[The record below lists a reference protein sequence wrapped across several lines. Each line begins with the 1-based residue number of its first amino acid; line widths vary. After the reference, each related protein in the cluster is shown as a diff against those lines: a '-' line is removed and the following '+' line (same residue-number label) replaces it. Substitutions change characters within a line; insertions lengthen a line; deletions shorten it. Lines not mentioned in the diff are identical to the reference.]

1 MVRQP
6 SVEPGPFYVIKQ
18 LTLTTVSLH
27 VLSLALVKLG
37 EMLVCLRSHWP
48 FVCLRALGHESC
60 RAWRRVDVLEG
71 KLATV
76 SLHGSGQTKRVT
88 FRFG

>member
-48 FVCLRALGHESC
+48 LFACVRWAMNLVELGVVLMCLRASWPRFHCTAPG
-60 RAWRRVDVLEG
+60 RRSE
-71 KLATV
+71 
-76 SLHGSGQTKRVT
+76 
-88 FRFG
+88 